1 MAGLAESLPIEE
13 RTVQAALAPQRLNF
27 PGVSTGPTTFVV
39 KIVDPVISE
48 PVAPGAQRLPPAQRT
63 LPSLLEL

>member
-27 PGVSTGPTTFVV
+27 PVV
-39 KIVDPVISE
+39 VLV
-48 PVAPGAQRLPPAQRT
+48 RLHSSSRSSI
-63 LPSLLEL
+63 L